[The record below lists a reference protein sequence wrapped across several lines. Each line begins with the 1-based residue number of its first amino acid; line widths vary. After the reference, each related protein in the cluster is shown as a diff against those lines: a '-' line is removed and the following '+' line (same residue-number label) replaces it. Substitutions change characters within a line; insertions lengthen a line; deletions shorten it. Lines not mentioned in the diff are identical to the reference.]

1 MTRIF
6 PTLLICFTL
15 VSALS
20 GCAQDVQPGAEI
32 QAVEKV
38 QYDLASFCST
48 KSHTISQDVT
58 ISDVTALANHRDGRL
73 VIIQEVS
80 DTEVNNRLLKLA
92 KSQDVYSACMEY
104 LSASGLM
111 RVTSEK
117 QLLARV
123 YFDFDSDKLTSES
136 RDILAKV
143 AAKLANSPD
152 MIRLEGNTDSKGSVW
167 YNYALG
173 LRRAVTTQDYLGKQ
187 GVNAVQL
194 KSESLGEAKP
204 LASNDN
210 VEGRKANRRVDLLV
224 SPQEDN

>member
-6 PTLLICFTL
+6 STLLICFTL

-20 GCAQDVQPGAEI
+20 GCAQDVQPGVEI

-48 KSHTISQDVT
+48 KSHSISQDVT

-73 VIIQEVS
+73 VIMQKVS
-80 DTEVNNRLLKLA
+80 DSEVNNRLLKLA
-92 KSQDVYSACMEY
+92 KSQDVYPACMEY

-111 RVTSEK
+111 RVTPEG

-123 YFDFDSDKLTSES
+123 YFDFDSEKLTSES

-143 AAKLANSPD
+143 AEKLASHPD
-152 MIRLEGNTDSKGSVW
+152 IIRLEGNTDSKGSVR
-167 YNYALG
+167 YNDALG

-204 LASNDN
+204 LASNDTA
-210 VEGRKANRRVDLLV
+210 EGRRVNRRVDLLV
-224 SPQEDN
+224 SPQEEN